1 MICVDWN
8 VDSVKFN
15 SESVFLLPRWAG
27 NDDDTTLIDLAA
39 FLRTVAQSEIEDV
52 REVLRYYNQF
62 DDPLRTF
69 REKQK
74 LLMEQQEAEKQ
85 KAATQE
91 LPVVKRWAPSLIKKH
106 W

>member
-1 MICVDWN
+1 ME
-8 VDSVKFN
+8 SVRFN
-15 SESVFLLPRWAG
+15 PDSVFLLPRWNG
-27 NDDDTTLIDLAA
+27 NDNDTALIDLAA

-62 DDPLRTF
+62 EDPLTTF

-74 LLMEQQEAEKQ
+74 SLMEQQEAEKQ
-85 KAATQE
+85 KASTQE
-91 LPVVKRWAPSLIKKH
+91 IPVVKRWAPSLIKKH